1 MLVDS
6 HCHLDTLDLE
16 PFGGRIEGVLDAARD
31 QGVGHFLCVSINLED
46 YPGMLALAE
55 PHEQVSVSVGLHPN
69 EQGGHDPDTDELVE
83 LAKHPRVVAIGETGL
98 DYFRSEGD
106 LDWQRDRFRRH
117 IAAAKISGK
126 PLIIHSRDARE
137 DTLEILETEGASEVG
152 GVMHCFT
159 GDWDM
164 AERAMELNFHISFS
178 GIVTFKSAQVLQE
191 VATKMPAERMLVE
204 TDCPY
209 LAPVPH
215 RGKPNQP
222 AFVRYVAEYVAG
234 LRGETCE
241 QVAANTTENFKKR
254 FRTPA
259 YIYTPPAGGLRWRDY
274 IKNRAGDA
282 LLHCVYRYLSWFTLF
297 VHGYVG

>member
-1 MLVDS
+1 MLIDS

-46 YPGMLALAE
+46 YPAMLALAE

-69 EQGGHDPDTDELVE
+69 EQGGHDPDIDELVE
-83 LAKHPRVVAIGETGL
+83 LAKHPKIVAIGETGL

-126 PLIIHSRDARE
+126 PLIIHSRDAKE
-137 DTLEILETEGASEVG
+137 DTLEILEAEGASEVG

-178 GIVTFKSAQVLQE
+178 GIVTFKNAQVLQG
-191 VATKMPAERMLVE
+191 VAMKMPADRMLVE

-209 LAPVPH
+209 LAPIPH
-215 RGKPNQP
+215 RGKQNQP
-222 AFVRYVAEYVAG
+222 AFVRHVAEYVAG
-234 LRGETCE
+234 LRGETYE
-241 QVAANTTENFKKR
+241 QVAANTTENFKNL
-254 FRTPA
+254 FRTA
-259 YIYTPPAGGLRWRDY
+259 VVT
-274 IKNRAGDA
+274 
-282 LLHCVYRYLSWFTLF
+282 
-297 VHGYVG
+297 

>member
-1 MLVDS
+1 MLIDS

-16 PFGGRIEGVLDAARD
+16 PFGGRLEGVLDAARD

-69 EQGGHDPDTDELVE
+69 EQGGHDPDIDELVE
-83 LAKHPRVVAIGETGL
+83 LAKHPKVVAIGETGL

-126 PLIIHSRDARE
+126 PLIIHSREAKE
-137 DTLEILETEGASEVG
+137 DTLEILEAEGASEIG

-178 GIVTFKSAQVLQE
+178 GIVTFKSAQVLQG
-191 VATKMPAERMLVE
+191 VATKMPADRMLVE

-241 QVAANTTENFKKR
+241 QGAANTTENFR
-254 FRTPA
+254 NLFRTA
-259 YIYTPPAGGLRWRDY
+259 VVA
-274 IKNRAGDA
+274 
-282 LLHCVYRYLSWFTLF
+282 
-297 VHGYVG
+297 

>member
-6 HCHLDTLDLE
+6 HCHLDMLDLA
-16 PFGGRIEGVLDAARD
+16 PFGGSIDGVLAAAHD
-31 QGVGHFLCVSINLED
+31 QDVEHFLCVSINMEN
-46 YPGMLALAE
+46 YPAMLKIAE
-55 PHEQVSVSVGLHPN
+55 THEQVMASVGLHPN
-69 EQGGHDPDTDELVE
+69 ERDGHEPGIDELVD
-83 LAKHPRVVAIGETGL
+83 LARHPKVVAIGETGL

-117 IAAAKISGK
+117 IAAAKQSGK
-126 PLIIHSRDARE
+126 PLIIHSRDAKE
-137 DTLEILETEGASEVG
+137 DTLEILEHENAGEVG

-164 AERAMELNFHISFS
+164 ARRAMDLNFHISFS
-178 GIVTFKSAQVLQE
+178 GIVTFKSARELQE
-191 VATKMPAERMLVE
+191 VAVKIPPERMLVE

-222 AFVRYVAEYVAG
+222 AYVRHVAEFIAE

-241 QVAANTTENFKKR
+241 YIAGVTTRNFGAL
-254 FRTPA
+254 FRQPVT
-259 YIYTPPAGGLRWRDY
+259 
-274 IKNRAGDA
+274 
-282 LLHCVYRYLSWFTLF
+282 V
-297 VHGYVG
+297 

>member
-6 HCHLDTLDLE
+6 HCHLDMLDLE
-16 PFGGRIEGVLDAARD
+16 PFGGHVEGVLDAARD
-31 QGVGHFLCVSINLED
+31 QDIGHFLCVAINLED
-46 YPGMLALAE
+46 YPGMLTLAE
-55 PHEQVSVSVGLHPN
+55 SHEQVSVSVGLHPN

-83 LAKHPRVVAIGETGL
+83 LATHPKVVAIGETGL

-117 IAAAKISGK
+117 IAAAKLSGK
-126 PLIIHSRDARE
+126 PLIIHSRDAKE
-137 DTLEILETEGASEVG
+137 DTLEILEAEGASEAG

-164 AERAMELNFHISFS
+164 AERAMALNFHISFS

-191 VATKMPAERMLVE
+191 VATKMPADRMLVE

-222 AFVRYVAEYVAG
+222 AFVRHVAEYVAE
-234 LRGETCE
+234 LRGETYE
-241 QVAANTTENFKKR
+241 QVAANTTENFKKL
-254 FRTPA
+254 F
-259 YIYTPPAGGLRWRDY
+259 
-274 IKNRAGDA
+274 KDA
-282 LLHCVYRYLSWFTLF
+282 V
-297 VHGYVG
+297 VA

>member
-126 PLIIHSRDARE
+126 PLIIHSRDAKE
-137 DTLEILETEGASEVG
+137 DTLDILEEEGASEVG

-164 AERAMELNFHISFS
+164 AKRAMELNFHISFS

-234 LRGETCE
+234 LRGETTE
-241 QVAANTTENFKKR
+241 QVALNTTENFRKL
-254 FRTPA
+254 FRVSLPA
-259 YIYTPPAGGLRWRDY
+259 
-274 IKNRAGDA
+274 
-282 LLHCVYRYLSWFTLF
+282 
-297 VHGYVG
+297 

>member
-1 MLVDS
+1 MLIDS

-16 PFGGRIEGVLDAARD
+16 PFGGRLEGVLDAARD

-69 EQGGHDPDTDELVE
+69 EQGGHDPDIDELVE
-83 LAKHPRVVAIGETGL
+83 LAKHPKVVAIGETGL

-126 PLIIHSRDARE
+126 PLIIHSREAKE
-137 DTLEILETEGASEVG
+137 DTLEILEAEGASEIG

-178 GIVTFKSAQVLQE
+178 GIVTFKNAQVLQD
-191 VATKMPAERMLVE
+191 VATKMPTDRMLVE

-209 LAPVPH
+209 LAPIPH
-215 RGKPNQP
+215 RGKQNQP

-234 LRGETCE
+234 LRGETYE
-241 QVAANTTENFKKR
+241 QVAANTTENFKR
-254 FRTPA
+254 LFRVS
-259 YIYTPPAGGLRWRDY
+259 
-274 IKNRAGDA
+274 
-282 LLHCVYRYLSWFTLF
+282 LLA
-297 VHGYVG
+297 